1 MNDMPETFG
10 EWFRRKR
17 HEHRPR
23 LSQQEVAERASKF
36 VAMSQTYVSLI
47 ERSAGTADE
56 PDVSP
61 DRIIALAHALGENPN
76 DALALRAH
84 VIPSAAIP
92 EDEELALPGGGSIV
106 LRGRVGPPLSER
118 EKVQVAAV
126 VDALLNA
133 HR

>member
-92 EDEELALPGGGSIV
+92 EDEELPLPSGGSIV
-106 LRGRVGPPLSER
+106 LRGRVGSPLSER
-118 EKVQVAAV
+118 EKLQVAAV
-126 VDALLNA
+126 VDALLSA